1 MEASAVG
8 ELARRAALVGRSL
21 MVMMMVTLMVVMLMM
36 MVTVMVVMM
45 MMMVTVMVVMMIKRS
60 GKSKSRGM
68 TINKKLMDDN
78 AKENEEETC

>member
-1 MEASAVG
+1 MEASVVG

-21 MVMMMVTLMVVMLMM
+21 MVMILMMMVTLMVVMLMM

-45 MMMVTVMVVMMIKRS
+45 IKRS
-60 GKSKSRGM
+60 GKSKSRRM

>member
-1 MEASAVG
+1 MG

-21 MVMMMVTLMVVMLMM
+21 MVIMLMMMVTLMVVMLMV
-36 MVTVMVVMM
+36 MVTVMVVML

-60 GKSKSRGM
+60 GKSKSRRM

>member
-21 MVMMMVTLMVVMLMM
+21 MVMILMMMVTLMVVMLMM

-45 MMMVTVMVVMMIKRS
+45 IKRS
-60 GKSKSRGM
+60 GKSKSRRM

>member
-1 MEASAVG
+1 MG

-21 MVMMMVTLMVVMLMM
+21 MVMMMVMMVTLMVVMLMM

-45 MMMVTVMVVMMIKRS
+45 IKRS
-60 GKSKSRGM
+60 GKSKSRRM

>member
-45 MMMVTVMVVMMIKRS
+45 IKRS